1 MNKILKT
8 KRLILRPFQDK
19 DLPVIL
25 RYRNDERCAKYQTWQ
40 DRSLKELQSFFY
52 AVKSKEVGDDWIQL
66 AVARRIDDLL
76 VGDIYLAFELHNISL
91 GYTIDY
97 LYHRQGFAFEILSET
112 IKYLREKYPSKQI
125 TAKVFTGNIASIDLL
140 LKLGFKKVGII
151 EKEDT
156 YVYMYDAK

>member
-1 MNKILKT
+1 MTKILQT
-8 KRLILRPFQDK
+8 NRLLLRPFKDK
-19 DLPVIL
+19 DLSIIF

-40 DRSLKELQSFFY
+40 DRNIKELQSFFY
-52 AVKSKEVGDDWIQL
+52 AVKSKEIGDDWIQL
-66 AVARRIDDLL
+66 AIARKLDDLL

-112 IKYLREKYPSKQI
+112 IKYLRTKYPSKQI
-125 TAKVFTGNIASIDLL
+125 TAKVFTGNKASINLL

-156 YVYMYDAK
+156 YVYMYDL